1 MRDKTSKDG
10 LKVLYLHMTGAFGG
24 SSRSLVEVIGAFP
37 QGAVEPR
44 FVAPRGSASDF
55 FRKFGEV
62 IEARDLSRFDNTRY
76 SYYRGFRWLVLAREI
91 ALIPATIAAL
101 RQAKRRWGSVDLIH
115 LNEFTG
121 LLPWWLARRAFN
133 APVVVHV
140 RSVPRND
147 RGSLRTRL
155 VNWMLRNQA
164 EAVVAIDETVR
175 ANLPTDL
182 NVDVIHNAF
191 SPKPPTERDEAL
203 DRALAVRAE
212 SFKVG
217 FVGNLL
223 RVKGIHELIE
233 AARITR
239 DQGLDIEFVI
249 VGDDAHLSGGL
260 KARLLKLLGLGQ
272 NVRAEVE
279 AAIDLYGLRDRVHL
293 IGFTPHISQVYRR
306 MDVLCFP
313 SHYDA
318 PGRPIFEAAF
328 LKVPSIVAVNDPKPD
343 TLVDGVSG
351 IAIAPRD
358 ANQLG
363 AAIARLAKDR
373 ALATSM
379 GEAAYALAAK
389 NFSVVRNSE
398 DLLRVYRRVLARH
411 DRLLSSD
418 K

>member
-1 MRDKTSKDG
+1 MRDQISGDG

-55 FRKFGEV
+55 FRKFGDV

-91 ALIPATIAAL
+91 ALVPATFAAL
-101 RQAKRRWGSVDLIH
+101 RQAKQRWGSVDLIH

-133 APVVVHV
+133 APAVVHV

-147 RGSLRTRL
+147 SGLRTRL
-155 VNWMLRNQA
+155 VNWMLKNQA

-175 ANLPTDL
+175 ASLPSDL
-182 NVDVIHNAF
+182 NVDVIHNSF
-191 SPKPPTERDEAL
+191 TPKPSTERDEAL

-249 VGDDAHLSGGL
+249 VGDDAHSSGGL

-279 AAIDLYGLRDRVHL
+279 AAIDLYGLRERVHL

-343 TLVDGVSG
+343 TLVDGLSG

-358 ANQLG
+358 AGQLA
-363 AAIARLAKDR
+363 AAIARLANDR
-373 ALATSM
+373 ALATRM

-389 NFSVVRNSE
+389 NFSVVQNSE
-398 DLLRVYRRVLARH
+398 TLLRVYRRVVANRDMH
-411 DRLLSSD
+411 PPPG

>member
-1 MRDKTSKDG
+1 MRNQTSGDG
-10 LKVLYLHMTGAFGG
+10 VRVLYLHMTGAFGG
-24 SSRSLVEVIGAFP
+24 SSRSLLEVIEAFP
-37 QGAVEPR
+37 QGAVEAH
-44 FVAPRGSASDF
+44 FVAPRGSASGF
-55 FRKFGEV
+55 FRKFGDV

-91 ALIPATIAAL
+91 ALVPATFAAL
-101 RQAKRRWGSVDLIH
+101 REAKQRWAGVDLIH

-121 LLPWWLARRAFN
+121 LLPWWLARRAFR

-147 RGSLRTRL
+147 RGLRTRL
-155 VNWMLRNQA
+155 VNWMLKNQA
-164 EAVVAIDETVR
+164 EAIVAIDETVR
-175 ANLPTDL
+175 ASLPVDL
-182 NVDVIHNAF
+182 CVDVIHNSF
-191 SPKPPTERDEAL
+191 SPKPSTERDDAL
-203 DRALAVRAE
+203 DRALAMRAE

-249 VGDDAHLSGGL
+249 VGDDAHSSGGL

-343 TLVDGVSG
+343 TLVDGLSG

-358 ANQLG
+358 ADQLA
-363 AAIARLAKDR
+363 AAIARLANDR
-373 ALATSM
+373 ALATRM
-379 GEAAYALAAK
+379 GEAAYALATK
-389 NFSVVRNSE
+389 NFNVVLNSE
-398 DLLRVYRRVLARH
+398 ALLRLYRRVVGSRDA
-411 DRLLSSD
+411 DRPPG

>member
-1 MRDKTSKDG
+1 
-10 LKVLYLHMTGAFGG
+10 MTGAFGG
-24 SSRSLVEVIGAFP
+24 SSRSLAEVVQAFP
-37 QGAVEPR
+37 SGAVKAQ
-44 FVAPRGSASDF
+44 FVAPRGSAGEF
-55 FRKFGEV
+55 FRKLGDV
-62 IEARDLSRFDNTRY
+62 IEARDISRFDNTRY

-91 ALIPATIAAL
+91 VLIPATIAAV
-101 RQAKRRWGSVDLIH
+101 RRAKQRWGSIDLIH
-115 LNEFTG
+115 VNEFTG
-121 LLPWWLARRAFN
+121 LLPWWLARRAFG
-133 APVVVHV
+133 APVIVHV

-155 VNWMLRNQA
+155 VNWMLKSHA

-175 ANLPTDL
+175 ANLPADL
-182 NVDVIHNAF
+182 TVDVIHNAF
-191 SPKPPTERDEAL
+191 SPKPSTELDDAL
-203 DRALAVRAE
+203 ERALTFRPE

-249 VGDDAHLSGGL
+249 VGDDAQPSRGL
-260 KARLLKLLGLGQ
+260 KARFLKFLGLGQ

-293 IGFTPHISQVYRR
+293 IGFTLHISQVYRR

-313 SHYDA
+313 SHFDA

-358 ANQLG
+358 AGQLA
-363 AAIARLAKDR
+363 AAIARLAQDR

-389 NFSVVRNSE
+389 NFSVVENSAA
-398 DLLRVYRRVLARH
+398 LLRIYHRVLSNRDAH
-411 DRLLSSD
+411 PSPDE
-418 K
+418 